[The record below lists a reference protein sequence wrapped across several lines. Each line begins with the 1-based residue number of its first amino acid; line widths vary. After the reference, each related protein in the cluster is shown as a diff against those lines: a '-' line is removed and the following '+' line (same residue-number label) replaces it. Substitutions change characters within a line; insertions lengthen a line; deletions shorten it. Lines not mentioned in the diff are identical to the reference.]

1 MAWSYKKFSS
11 NNCDWQKSKEDWES
25 HTVPPIKA
33 KLLVEG
39 YLLLLKSLKLDLVL
53 NSNEP
58 KVNTVL
64 ETGFS
69 VLCTE
74 HTKQG
79 VDFLKEKNP
88 ELDVELFDISN
99 RKSIIDQKFDLII
112 CRELYPFTRVN
123 CFESQL
129 ESLENIL
136 SYLNK
141 EGVLLLIGSTISFPH
156 CANYKLLLK
165 TLNKSNKYEYLH
177 KYAELFV
184 SRRFFMFF
192 GPLFVRN
199 LSRLLV
205 LIIKF
210 IVNPL
215 LNKKYAD
222 IMIYVIKNKS
232 IDV

>member
-1 MAWSYKKFSS
+1 
-11 NNCDWQKSKEDWES
+11 
-25 HTVPPIKA
+25 
-33 KLLVEG
+33 
-39 YLLLLKSLKLDLVL
+39 
-53 NSNEP
+53 
-58 KVNTVL
+58 
-64 ETGFS
+64 
-69 VLCTE
+69 
-74 HTKQG
+74 
-79 VDFLKEKNP
+79 
-88 ELDVELFDISN
+88 
-99 RKSIIDQKFDLII
+99 
-112 CRELYPFTRVN
+112 
-123 CFESQL
+123 
-129 ESLENIL
+129 
-136 SYLNK
+136 
-141 EGVLLLIGSTISFPH
+141 VLLLIGSTISFPH